1 MKTTDAGSA
10 GNTGKSG
17 NWPTAINRRH
27 LMRRAWHLFRTQI
40 GGPGC
45 VLRSR
50 PREALR
56 AAMRE
61 AWREAKA
68 AAAVAA
74 MTEIERAARVAGLRE
89 AIANLEFMD
98 SPREAERLGAEF
110 RATLRALEAVGG
122 RRTYL
127 AKREGD
133 VFALHRDGAAF
144 ARLTPT
150 GGAFRLDAPA
160 PLAARVHFAPG
171 EALATALA
179 KIRAADEA
187 IRAGA

>member
-1 MKTTDAGSA
+1 MA
-10 GNTGKSG
+10 
-17 NWPTAINRRH
+17 TAINRSQ
-27 LMRRAWHLFRTQI
+27 LFRRAWVLFRTQI

-45 VLRSR
+45 ILRSR

-56 AAMRE
+56 SALRE
-61 AWREAKA
+61 AWQEAR
-68 AAAVAA
+68 AAAVVAA
-74 MTEIERAARVAGLRE
+74 MPESERAARVAGLRE

-110 RATLRALEAVGG
+110 RAALRALDAGGG
-122 RRTYL
+122 RRGYL

-133 VFALHRDGAAF
+133 GFALHRDGAAF
-144 ARLTPT
+144 ARLTTT
-150 GGAFRLDAPA
+150 GGGFRLDAPA

-187 IRAGA
+187 LRGGA